1 MTTLI
6 KHKRVEFS
14 ELFYDLVFVFAI
26 SKATALIHPFHSGV
40 VAWDSLLDF
49 FISVMVII
57 NSWMIQTIYTNRY
70 GTNSLFNMV
79 IMFINMG
86 LMLFISNMIGY
97 NWQQWYYHTC
107 WAVGTLTLT
116 LFFQYLVQFFR
127 GSTDSADRESIKGF
141 LWLTGLQSL
150 GVYLAALFPIYV
162 GVYIFIASILLT
174 FIVPIFLITKD
185 EHFQVNLPHLIE
197 RVSLLVII
205 TFGEM
210 VIGLVNFFTV
220 ENFSIYSVLNFVIM
234 LSLFLFYFGE
244 FDHAIDEGSNQKGL
258 FIIYSHYPIFIGLM
272 LMTVSMGFLLNPE
285 ANLLVAISFFYIG
298 IGLFQAAVLANGP
311 YNKHYLRYSKSY
323 YCVQATLYLAALI
336 LSLIFASN
344 PIIVVSITT
353 ILALAIAIHSIYFY
367 MTQTKKH
374 STPYWELF

>member
-26 SKATALIHPFHSGV
+26 SKATALIHPLHNGV
-40 VAWDSLLDF
+40 LDWDSLLDF

-86 LMLFISNMIGY
+86 LMLFMSNMIGY
-97 NWQQWYYHTC
+97 NWQQWFYYTC

-116 LFFQYLVQFFR
+116 LFFQYLVEFFR
-127 GSTDSADRESIKGF
+127 KSTDNTDRESIKGF
-141 LWLTGLQSL
+141 LWLTGLGSL

-205 TFGEM
+205 MFGEM
-210 VIGLVNFFTV
+210 VVGLASFFTV

-244 FDHAIDEGSNQKGL
+244 FDHAIDEGSSQKGL
-258 FIIYSHYPIFIGLM
+258 FVIYSHYPIFIGLM
-272 LMTVSMGFLLNPE
+272 LMTVSMGYLLNPE

-311 YNKHYLRYSKSY
+311 YNKHYLRYSKSF
-323 YCVQATLYLAALI
+323 YCVQETLYLAALM

-353 ILALAIAIHSIYFY
+353 ILALAIAIHFIYFY

-374 STPYWELF
+374 STTYWELF

>member
-26 SKATALIHPFHSGV
+26 SKATALIHPLHNGV
-40 VAWDSLLDF
+40 LDWDSLLDF

-86 LMLFISNMIGY
+86 LMLFMSNMIGY
-97 NWQQWYYHTC
+97 NWQQWFYYTC

-116 LFFQYLVQFFR
+116 LFFQYLVEFFR
-127 GSTDSADRESIKGF
+127 KSTDNTDRESIKGF
-141 LWLTGLQSL
+141 LWLTGLGSL

-210 VIGLVNFFTV
+210 VVGLASFFTV

-244 FDHAIDEGSNQKGL
+244 FDHAIDEGSSQKGL
-258 FIIYSHYPIFIGLM
+258 FVIYSHYPIFIGLM
-272 LMTVSMGFLLNPE
+272 LMTVSMGYLLNPE

-311 YNKHYLRYSKSY
+311 YNKNYLRYPRSY
-323 YCVQATLYLAALI
+323 YCAQATLYLAALI
-336 LSLIFASN
+336 LSLLFASN
-344 PIIVVSITT
+344 PITVLSIAT
-353 ILALAIAIHSIYFY
+353 ILALAIAIHFIYFY
-367 MTQTKKH
+367 MTQNKKY
-374 STPYWELF
+374 SKSNWGIF

>member
-1 MTTLI
+1 MATLI

-26 SKATALIHPFHSGV
+26 SKATALIHPIHNGV
-40 VAWDSLLDF
+40 LAWDSLLDF

-272 LMTVSMGFLLNPE
+272 MMTVSMSFLLNPE
-285 ANLLVAISFFYIG
+285 ANRLFATSFSYIG
-298 IGLFQAAVLANGP
+298 FGLFQAAVLVNGP